1 MRLASPIKTQQT
13 GLILNTFV
21 SDLEIT
27 TIHPLSEKEFAVT
40 TTVVKGLNEQGARI
54 DSMTFEKLVRQ
65 AALISPNLTLEP
77 YGQHNIGIRLEREG
91 GLNLI
96 VNGPSGQ
103 RLGCMGLPGTSIL
116 CEGATS
122 DDVGYLNI
130 GAEITVL
137 GDATNG
143 ACNAMANG
151 KVFVAGSIGA
161 RGLTMTKWNPSHEKP
176 ELWVL
181 GSTGDSF
188 AEFNCGGIG
197 IVCGVDAKNPD
208 NILGYRPCVGMVGG
222 TIYFRGKI
230 DHSFPKTNA
239 KLAEPDDSQWQW
251 LLKNMGYFLTKIRR
265 LDLLEILAVREEW
278 HMLLTVTPQE
288 RALMWSGPMVMS
300 EFRNNHWNK
309 AFGGDPLRDLAP
321 ELDRSPIGTIVT
333 GSLRRKKPYWANCE
347 SAAPCTYYCPIHIP
361 TVERLHLIREGRID
375 EAYEM
380 LLRYTPLPA
389 SVCGSVCPNLC
400 MENCSRQGVDDSI
413 DVQVLGQSVNNIK
426 SPEPAAPLN
435 KKVAV
440 IGGGPAGMNVAW
452 QLALNGIKTDIF
464 EQDTIIGGK
473 LAQVIPWE
481 RLPQAIWDQE
491 IKRFKETPNI
501 SINLDVTMTSEKFTQ
516 LQKEYDYVVIAVGTH
531 EPRRIAFPGNE
542 KVVAALDFLK
552 SAKGDSPPPVGKEVV
567 IIGAG
572 NVGCDV
578 ACEAYRLGAEKV
590 TLVDIQKPLAFGVEK
605 EAAEAL
611 GAQFR
616 WPVVTE
622 KVTSDGLISSDG
634 ELIPAQTVIISIGDV
649 PALPFLPETVETITV
664 GGAAWIT
671 TSKGHVTSNAKVLAI
686 GDVEKPGL
694 ATHAL
699 GAGKTAADYITA
711 DCKGVE
717 WKPFDLQV
725 IPQQALTITHY
736 VPEEIGATEKE
747 QADRCLSCASCRDC
761 HLCET
766 ICPTGAIS
774 RRDLGGNSLNSGQ
787 TGSEKNYEYISDETK
802 CIACGFCA
810 DTCPCGIWT
819 MNAF

>member
-1 MRLASPIKTQQT
+1 M
-13 GLILNTFV
+13 
-21 SDLEIT
+21 T
-27 TIHPLSEKEFAVT
+27 TN
-40 TTVVKGLNEQGARI
+40 VVKGLNENGIRI
-54 DSMTFEKLVRQ
+54 SSMAYEKQVRQ
-65 AALISPNLTLEP
+65 AVLSSANLVLES
-77 YGQHNIGIRLEREG
+77 YGQHNIGIRLQREG
-91 GLNLI
+91 GLSLT
-96 VNGPSGQ
+96 VRGPSGQ
-103 RLGCMGLPGTSIL
+103 RLGCMGMPGTVIT

-137 GDATNG
+137 GDTTNG

-151 KVFVAGSIGA
+151 KVFIAGSIGA
-161 RGLTMTKWNPSHEKP
+161 RGLSMTKWNPDYEKP

-197 IVCGVDAKNPD
+197 VVCGIDAKNPE

-230 DHSFPKTNA
+230 DNSFPATNA
-239 KLAEPDDSQWQW
+239 KLADLDDDQWQW
-251 LLKNMGYFLTKIRR
+251 LQDNMSGFLNKISRT
-265 LDLLEILAVREEW
+265 DLFDTLSVREEW
-278 HMLLTVTPQE
+278 HVLLTVTPQE
-288 RALMWSGPMVMS
+288 RALMWTGPMPMA
-300 EFRNNHWNK
+300 EFRINHWDK
-309 AFGGDPLRDLAP
+309 TFGGDPLRDLAP
-321 ELDRSPIGTIVT
+321 GLDRSPIETIVT
-333 GSLRRKKPYWANCE
+333 GDFRRQKPYWANCE

-361 TVERLHLIREGRID
+361 TVERLRLIREGRID

-400 MENCSRQGVDDSI
+400 MENCSRQDVDDSI
-413 DVQVLGQSVNNIK
+413 DVKILGQAVGHIN
-426 SPEPAAPLN
+426 SPEPTEPLG

-452 QLALNGIKTDIF
+452 QLALHGVEADIF
-464 EQDTIIGGK
+464 EQDSQVGGK

-491 IKRFKETPNI
+491 IKRFLDTPNI
-501 SINLDVTMTSEKFTQ
+501 KVNLNVTMTTEKFDE
-516 LQKEYDYVVIAVGTH
+516 LQEEYDYVVVAVGTH
-531 EPRRIAFPGNE
+531 EPRRIPFPGNE
-542 KVVAALDFLK
+542 KVIAALDFLK
-552 SAKGDSPPPVGKEVV
+552 AGKSDSPMTVSKEVV
-567 IIGAG
+567 VIGAG

-590 TLVDIQKPLAFGVEK
+590 TLIDIQKPLAFGQEK

-616 WPVVTE
+616 WPVTTKEVTDE
-622 KVTSDGLISSDG
+622 GLITSDGN
-634 ELIPAQTVIISIGDV
+634 LIPTQTVIISIGDI
-649 PALPFLPETVETITV
+649 PALSFLPETVETITV

-671 TSKGHVTSNAKVLAI
+671 TDNGHVTSNRKILAV

-694 ATHAL
+694 ATNAL
-699 GAGKTAADYITA
+699 GAGKTAAEYIIST
-711 DCKGVE
+711 CKGID
-717 WKPFDLQV
+717 WKPFNKQV

-736 VPEEIGATEKE
+736 VPDAVGTTEKN
-747 QADRCLSCASCRDC
+747 QADRCLSCGSCRDC

-766 ICPTGAIS
+766 ICPTGAIT
-774 RRDLGGNSLNSGQ
+774 RRDLDSNILSASSP
-787 TGSEKNYEYISDETK
+787 GSDASYEYISDDNK

-810 DTCPCGIWT
+810 DTCPCGIWS